1 MPRTVR
7 HALFLCVLAAT
18 VSVLAQER
26 IDTDINAKIRT
37 EATDHSQ
44 IMRTLHF
51 LTDVYS
57 PRLTGSPTL
66 KAAEDW
72 TLKQLTEWGFSN
84 AHLEPWDFGHP
95 GWANDRFAAFIVSP
109 VKQDIIGE
117 ALAWT
122 PSTPGPVT
130 ATVLQ
135 MVIPETPAQEQ
146 LTAYLDG
153 MKTKVRGKIV
163 LVGKHQ
169 IVAVDFSPP
178 PLRIPDEQAR
188 KQFDPNAPPQ
198 PPPTPPAPQGLTA
211 AQINEQVDRF
221 LLANGALVRVN
232 DAARPHGQVR
242 VFANR
247 TYDVTKAPPT
257 IVIRNEDYGRISRIL
272 ADGTPVSLEV
282 NVVNRSFP
290 LGKTAYNAIAELP
303 GTDKK
308 DEVIMLGG
316 HIDAWHDATGA
327 VDNATGCAV
336 MMEAARILHAI
347 GAPNRRTIRVA
358 LWSAEEQ
365 GLLGSQA
372 YVKEHFGM
380 FENPK
385 PEYFKFGGYLNIDS
399 GTGRPRG
406 FTVFGPPEA
415 GTILREIVAPF
426 EDLGV
431 VGAIA
436 TDSRRRGGTDSTSF
450 NEAGLP
456 GIGIRQDPIEYQTVT
471 WHTNLNTFE
480 RVLEP
485 DLKQAAISIA
495 SVLYHLANRDDLLP
509 RFGKENMPPLP
520 KP

>member
-1 MPRTVR
+1 MMARTVR
-7 HALFLCVLAAT
+7 SALVLFVLTAT
-18 VSVLAQER
+18 VSMIAQER
-26 IDTDINAKIRT
+26 IDTAINTKIRT

-72 TLKQLTEWGFSN
+72 AVKQMTEWGFSN
-84 AHLEPWDFGHP
+84 GHLESWDFGHP
-95 GWANDRFAAFIVSP
+95 GWANDRFSAFIVSP
-109 VKQDIIGE
+109 VKQDLIGE
-117 ALAWT
+117 VLAWT
-122 PSTPGPVT
+122 PGTRGPVT
-130 ATVLQ
+130 APALQ
-135 MVIPETPAQEQ
+135 MVLPESPTEEQ

-153 MKTKVRGKIV
+153 MKGKVRGRIV

-169 IVAVDFSPP
+169 PVAVNFSPA
-178 PLRIPDEQAR
+178 PLRIPDDQAR
-188 KQFDPNAPPQ
+188 KLFDPSLPPQ
-198 PPPTPPAPQGLTA
+198 TPPTPPAPQGLTA
-211 AQINEQVDRF
+211 AQINEQVDKF
-221 LLANGALVRVN
+221 LIANGALVRVN
-232 DAARPHGQVR
+232 DAGRPHGQVR
-242 VFANR
+242 VFSNR

-257 IVIRNEDYGRISRIL
+257 LVIRSEDYGRISRIL

-282 NVVNRSFP
+282 NIVNRSFP
-290 LGKTAYNAIAELP
+290 LGKTEYNVIAELP

-327 VDNATGCAV
+327 VDNATGCAI

-372 YVKEHFGM
+372 YVKQHFGM
-380 FENPK
+380 FEDPK
-385 PEYFKFGGYLNIDS
+385 PEYSKFGGYVNIDS

-415 GTILREIVAPF
+415 GTILREIAAPF

-431 VGAIA
+431 VGAIS

-456 GIGIRQDPIEYQTVT
+456 
-471 WHTNLNTFE
+471 
-480 RVLEP
+480 
-485 DLKQAAISIA
+485 A
-495 SVLYHLANRDDLLP
+495 SASGRILSSTRP
-509 RFGKENMPPLP
+509 
-520 KP
+520 